1 MTTELDPTATLE
13 EMGPVDWLV
22 VEFAGNRMTGEALP
36 LLLDLVD
43 RGIIRILD
51 LVFLRKELDGTV
63 TSLTQSDLARLA
75 VLEAALFDGVS
86 SGLLGPDDLAEAAQ
100 ALEPGNAAG
109 LLLYE
114 NVWAAPFAR
123 ALSRSG
129 ARLVA
134 RGNIPLQEL
143 VEALDATEPVD

>member
-22 VEFAGNRMTGEALP
+22 VEFPGNRMTGEALP
-36 LLLDLVD
+36 LLSSLVD

-51 LVFLRKELDGTV
+51 LAFLRKELDGSV
-63 TSLTQSDLARLA
+63 TTLTQSDLNRMA
-75 VLEAALFDGVS
+75 VLEAALFDGAS
-86 SGLLGPDDLAEAAQ
+86 SGLLGPGDLEEAAQ

-114 NVWAAPFAR
+114 NVWAAPFVG
-123 ALSRSG
+123 ALRRSG
-129 ARLVA
+129 AQMVA
-134 RGNIPLQEL
+134 RGHIPLQEL
-143 VEALDATEPVD
+143 VEALDATEPVG